1 MARIFVAGLINIET
15 TLKVDGFPIPYNTA
29 RYPFFGV
36 NTTVSGV
43 GYNVSRALTRLG
55 DEVVFASM
63 LGDDFSGSLVR
74 MQLAH
79 DGIDDSL
86 VLSDLGKTPQS
97 VILYDPQGRRA
108 INTDLKDIQDTAY
121 PLKGI
126 ADTISKC
133 DLAVICNINFAR
145 PMIDLAQKAGKW
157 IATDVHAL
165 ADINDS
171 YNQDYMQAARVL
183 FISSDSL
190 WDRPNMVAQQLVNRF
205 GNEIVVVGMGRE
217 GALLFSGHGI
227 SRTFPAVYTRP
238 VVNTIGAGDALFSC
252 FIHEFS
258 HHGDPELALR
268 RATIFASY
276 KIGETGAADGF
287 LSATELDAW
296 ETHVISS

>member
-43 GYNVSRALTRLG
+43 GYNVSRALTCLG

-63 LGDDFSGSLVR
+63 LGDDFSGLLVR
-74 MQLAH
+74 MQLAQ

-86 VLSDLGKTPQS
+86 VLNNLGKTPQS
-97 VILYDPQGRRA
+97 VILYDREGRRA
-108 INTDLKDIQDTAY
+108 INTDLKDIQETAF
-121 PLKGI
+121 PLEGMDAI
-126 ADTISKC
+126 ISKC

-145 PMIDLAQKAGKW
+145 PMLDLAQKAGKC

-171 YNQDYMQAARVL
+171 YNQDYMRAARVL
-183 FISSDSL
+183 FVSSDRL
-190 WDRPNMVAQQLVNRF
+190 WDRPQLVAQQLINRF

-217 GALLFSGHGI
+217 GALLLTRHG
-227 SRTFPAVYTRP
+227 SSHTFPAVYTRL

-252 FIHEFS
+252 FIHEFAQN
-258 HHGDPELALR
+258 GDPEMALR

-276 KIGETGAADGF
+276 KIGEAGAADGF
-287 LSATELDAW
+287 LSTCELDAW
-296 ETHVISS
+296 DSQLINV